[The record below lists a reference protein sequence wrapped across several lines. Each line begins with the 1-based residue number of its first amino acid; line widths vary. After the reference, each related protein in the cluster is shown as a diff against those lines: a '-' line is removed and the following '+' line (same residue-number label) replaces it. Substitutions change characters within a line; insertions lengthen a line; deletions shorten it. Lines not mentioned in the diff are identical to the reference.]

1 MVFAS
6 NCLLENSDMSIKPFK
21 TEPIN
26 IDARI
31 DEKKNFRKNLGLF
44 LETLLEIRLIKT
56 KVLIK

>member
-1 MVFAS
+1 
-6 NCLLENSDMSIKPFK
+6 MSIKSLK

-31 DEKKNFRKNLGLF
+31 DKKKNFRKNLGLF